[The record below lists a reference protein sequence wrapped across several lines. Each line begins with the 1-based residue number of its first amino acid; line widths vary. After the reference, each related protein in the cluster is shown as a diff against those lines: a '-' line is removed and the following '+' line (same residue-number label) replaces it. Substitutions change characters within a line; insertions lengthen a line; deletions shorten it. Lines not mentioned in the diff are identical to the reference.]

1 MSRHA
6 PRQGP
11 EANDRACPIW
21 TETGEC
27 ADYRKGSCTKGWHN
41 KEDKGKKVEEGTH
54 AELMKIDVVKG
65 KPPKIPAD
73 DTEAAAKAD
82 EQKALVDAKADES
95 GDATGG
101 GEAGGQAKEAPADEE
116 VTLAGF
122 YHLMWD
128 TQMVRLNSALN
139 AIVRPC
145 PSS

>member
-1 MSRHA
+1 MLSLRPLSHITVYEPEHLLSEHA
-6 PRQGP
+6 FPTSLKL
-11 EANDRACPIW
+11 CLL
-21 TETGEC
+21 C
-27 ADYRKGSCTKGWHN
+27 CTQ
-41 KEDKGKKVEEGTH
+41 DKGKKVEEGTH

-65 KPPKIPAD
+65 KPLKMPAD